1 MLMKTTFAELG
12 GGEKGHKRAYTITYI
27 KLQKY
32 DVIPEVHSRSS
43 SWFKIKNTRAIIEP

>member
-1 MLMKTTFAELG
+1 MLMKTTFAEVG
-12 GGEKGHKRAYTITYI
+12 GGEKRHQGAYTLYNIVF
-27 KLQKY
+27 